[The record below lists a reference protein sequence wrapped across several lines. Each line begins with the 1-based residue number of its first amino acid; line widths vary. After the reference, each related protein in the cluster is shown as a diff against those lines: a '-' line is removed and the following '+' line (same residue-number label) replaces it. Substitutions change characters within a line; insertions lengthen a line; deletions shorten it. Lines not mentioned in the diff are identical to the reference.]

1 MEVPYVFVLRY
12 QGMAVAEAS
21 ATAHLEWEYSG
32 HGHWYIERITLRDLD
47 DLRDVDMIGD
57 DLRAETLRLYRN
69 RGFRQ
74 DAEEVARNYRS
85 GRAYADRSLARGEAS
100 RQRLQAA
107 AE

>member
-1 MEVPYVFVLRY
+1 MQVQYTFVLRY

-32 HGHWYIERITLRDLD
+32 RGHWYIERITLRDLD
-47 DLRDVDMIGD
+47 DLRDVDLIGD

-74 DAEEVARNYRS
+74 DAEEVARNHNLGKVS
-85 GRAYADRSLARGEAS
+85 YARELARS
-100 RQRLQAA
+100 A